1 MNALYIFLGGGLGS
15 LMRYAISIISMKYT
29 SHAFPLGTLISNVLA
44 CGILGLVAFSLIPKY
59 SDSNWMHPFIIVG
72 ICGGFSTF
80 STFSMETLSLFQG
93 GHTLF
98 GVLNILISIG
108 SCLGILYLIS
118 TSVK

>member
-1 MNALYIFLGGGLGS
+1 MNAFYVFLGGGLGS
-15 LMRYAISIISMKYT
+15 LMRYAIGLISMKFT
-29 SHAFPLGTLISNVLA
+29 SSGFPIGTLLSNFLA
-44 CGILGLVAFSLIPKY
+44 CCILGIVVLLLTPKY
-59 SDSNWMHPFIIVG
+59 AESNWMHPFIIVG

-118 TSVK
+118 ASVK